1 MTLTAFAIGNKS
13 GSAAAMSM
21 AFGVL
26 GMSQIFHCYNNK
38 SAGSVLNGRIF
49 SNRFMNFSAVLA
61 LFIVIFLLLTPA
73 GYVFGMTVLSFK
85 QFMFC
90 VMLSVLVIP
99 FCEILK
105 LIKHIAHFE

>member
-1 MTLTAFAIGNKS
+1 
-13 GSAAAMSM
+13 
-21 AFGVL
+21 
-26 GMSQIFHCYNNK
+26 
-38 SAGSVLNGRIF
+38 
-49 SNRFMNFSAVLA
+49 MNFSAVLA

-85 QFMFC
+85 QFMLC

>member
-1 MTLTAFAIGNKS
+1 
-13 GSAAAMSM
+13 
-21 AFGVL
+21 
-26 GMSQIFHCYNNK
+26 
-38 SAGSVLNGRIF
+38 
-49 SNRFMNFSAVLA
+49 VLA